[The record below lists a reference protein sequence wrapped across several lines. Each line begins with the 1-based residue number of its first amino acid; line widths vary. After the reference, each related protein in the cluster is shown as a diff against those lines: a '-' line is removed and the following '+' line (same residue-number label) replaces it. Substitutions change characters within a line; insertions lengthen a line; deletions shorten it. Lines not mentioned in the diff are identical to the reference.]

1 MADFPPPKHS
11 LTTTS
16 SLVADLKS
24 LSPERWEALVLLY
37 SPTLRYWLYL
47 EKVPQAAM
55 EDLLQESLRSIYSGI
70 GNFERTKENGSFRGW
85 MRTIIRR
92 RVVDYRRRNAEKLPT
107 QAHLLNEL
115 KAPSEIEESQE
126 DQEQT
131 NREIIAR
138 AFELVRQRVNPQTW
152 QMFEMSVLESLPT
165 QEIAST
171 LGVTQAN
178 VRMAKA
184 RVAKLLRELLV
195 DFQ

>member
-1 MADFPPPKHS
+1 MADFPPSKHS

-92 RVVDYRRRNAEKLPT
+92 RVVDYHRRNAKNLPT
-107 QAHLLNEL
+107 QEHLLNEL

-126 DQEQT
+126 DQAQT